1 MSLDKEIVRAKINE
15 ILEIIAELRR
25 ITSKSYSEMS
35 IDEIYSMRYNII
47 ILVESLASLCFYIA
61 SKYFNITPR
70 FYSECFREVSQRLN
84 VSCYEDLISL
94 ARLRNLLVHR
104 YWIIK
109 DELVY
114 DNIKRNFKCIENFI
128 KKIEETI

>member
-1 MSLDKEIVRAKINE
+1 MSLDKEIIRAKINE
-15 ILEIIAELRR
+15 ILGIVAELRR
-25 ITSKSYSEMS
+25 ITSKGYGEMS
-35 IDEIYSMRYNII
+35 IDEIYSMRYNTI
-47 ILVESLASLCFYIA
+47 ILAESLASLCFYIA
-61 SKYFNITPR
+61 LKYFNLSPR
-70 FYSECFREVSQRLN
+70 FYSECFKEVSQRLN

-94 ARLRNLLVHR
+94 TRVRNLLIHR

>member
-1 MSLDKEIVRAKINE
+1 MSLDKEIIRAKINE
-15 ILEIIAELRR
+15 ILGIVAELRR
-25 ITSKSYSEMS
+25 ITSKGYGEMS
-35 IDEIYSMRYNII
+35 IDEIYSMRYNTII
-47 ILVESLASLCFYIA
+47 IAESIASLCFYIA
-61 SKYFNITPR
+61 SKYFNMSPR
-70 FYSECFREVSQRLN
+70 FYSECFKEVSQRLN
-84 VSCYEDLISL
+84 VSCYEYLISL
-94 ARLRNLLVHR
+94 TRLRNLLIHR